1 MIDKAMDKIPV
12 DLDLIGAIDRGRAK
26 AASGY
31 HLAKPYLPSVVRR
44 AMPMHLGRNYRF
56 TFTLKTTE
64 GTTVV
69 DVPIGIKFKRTPDP
83 SGLYTMC
90 HEVVL
95 VSIHKD
101 MGYPSDFYASQVV
114 EIAQRS
120 IEFIDSILPYIR
132 DPNTSMDSI
141 LNAAVRRANAIR
153 AGSVSDIHVPCV
165 EQALL
170 ANVYDADM
178 SYQYMRHGLVVGQI
192 SLDATV
198 LSYIDQHDPT
208 ATLTTNLC
216 FLD

>member
-1 MIDKAMDKIPV
+1 MDKIPV
-12 DLDLIGAIDRGRAK
+12 DLDLIGVIDKGRVA

-31 HLAKPYLPSVVRR
+31 HLAKLYLPSVVRR
-44 AMPMHLGRNYRF
+44 SMPMHLGRNYRF

-64 GTTVV
+64 ATTVV
-69 DVPIGIKFKRTPDP
+69 DAPIAVKFKRTPDP
-83 SGLYTMC
+83 NGLYTMC
-90 HEVVL
+90 HEAVI

-120 IEFIDSILPYIR
+120 IEFINSILPYIR
-132 DPNTSMDSI
+132 DSSTSMESI
-141 LNAAVRRANAIR
+141 MNAAVRRANAIR
-153 AGSVSDIHVPCV
+153 AGQVSDIHVPCV
-165 EQALL
+165 EQALR

-178 SYQYMRHGLVVGQI
+178 SYQYMRHGLVVGEI

-198 LSYIDQHDPT
+198 HSYIDEHDPT